1 MMNDRLDDRQPLS
14 PDEEAFVRSVADLYA
29 SPPMTAS
36 QRTRFDARL
45 EERIRDG
52 VMRRRPWLAVVAA
65 AAAAVSLLVW
75 RAGVDAPDGGE
86 VARVAVSEPALD
98 ESETVAEEWI
108 LAMATDSLP
117 ETDEALPPDYLAI
130 SDLLLGD

>member
-1 MMNDRLDDRQPLS
+1 MRDRHDDRQPLS

-52 VMRRRPWLAVVAA
+52 VLRRRRWLVAVAA
-65 AAAAVSLLVW
+65 AAGALSLLVW
-75 RAGVDAPDGGE
+75 RAGVEVPDGGA
-86 VARVAVSEPALD
+86 VARVEVGEPALD
-98 ESETVAEEWI
+98 ESDTVAEEWI
-108 LAMATDSLP
+108 LAMATDALP

>member
-1 MMNDRLDDRQPLS
+1 MIDRRDDRQPLS
-14 PDEEAFVRSVADLYA
+14 PDDEAFVRSVADLYA
-29 SPPMTAS
+29 PPPMTAS

-52 VMRRRPWLAVVAA
+52 VLRRRRWLVAVAA
-65 AAAAVSLLVW
+65 AAAALSLLVW
-75 RAGVDAPDGGE
+75 RARVDVPDGGA
-86 VARVAVSEPALD
+86 VARVEVREPALD
-98 ESETVAEEWI
+98 ESDTVAEEWI
-108 LAMATDSLP
+108 LAMATDVLP

>member
-1 MMNDRLDDRQPLS
+1 MRDRHDDRQPLS
-14 PDEEAFVRSVADLYA
+14 PDDEAFVRSVADLSA
-29 SPPMTAS
+29 APPMTAF

-52 VMRRRPWLAVVAA
+52 VVRRRRWLVAVAA
-65 AAAAVSLLVW
+65 AAAALSLLVW
-75 RAGVDAPDGGE
+75 RAGVDVPDGGE
-86 VARVAVSEPALD
+86 VARVEVGEPALD

-108 LAMATDSLP
+108 LAMATDSLT

>member
-1 MMNDRLDDRQPLS
+1 MSDRRDDRQPLS

-29 SPPMTAS
+29 ASPMTAS

-52 VMRRRPWLAVVAA
+52 ASRRRPWFAVVAVAA
-65 AAAAVSLLVW
+65 AALSLLVW
-75 RAGVDAPDGGE
+75 RAGLDVPDGSE
-86 VARVAVSEPALD
+86 VEQVAQSEPALD
-98 ESETVAEEWI
+98 ESEIGAEDWL
-108 LAMATDSLP
+108 LAMETGSLP
-117 ETDEALPPDYLAI
+117 ETDEALPADYLAI

>member
-1 MMNDRLDDRQPLS
+1 MRDRHDDRQPLS
-14 PDEEAFVRSVADLYA
+14 PDDEAFVRSVADRYA
-29 SPPMTAS
+29 APPMTAA

-52 VMRRRPWLAVVAA
+52 VVRRRPWLVVVAA
-65 AAAAVSLLVW
+65 AAVVSSLLVW
-75 RAGVDAPDGGE
+75 RAGVDVPDGGE
-86 VARVAVSEPALD
+86 VARVRMSEPALD
-98 ESETVAEEWI
+98 ESERVAEEWI